1 MTYWT
6 NYKLKIT
13 QHTAGQNCITYY
25 ASNSEATNTTMQYSS
40 NGTSTVLQLHVIR
53 VVQILYG
60 LSVAGKKSD
69 VIAFPA
75 VAVQGKDK

>member
-1 MTYWT
+1 MT

-13 QHTAGQNCITYY
+13 QHTADQNCITYY
-25 ASNSEATNTTMQYSS
+25 ASNSEATNYTTMQYSS